1 MPFINVILNDSEE
14 SESIHQVLADSSL
27 CSNPTVTTVG
37 SNNYTFILCLKKY
50 NPQNEAFRL
59 SITNRIIS

>member
-27 CSNPTVTTVG
+27 CSNPTVTPLE
-37 SNNYTFILCLKKY
+37 I
-50 NPQNEAFRL
+50 
-59 SITNRIIS
+59 ITIHLFYV

>member
-37 SNNYTFILCLKKY
+37 SNNYTSVSYTHLTL
-50 NPQNEAFRL
+50 P
-59 SITNRIIS
+59 TN

>member
-27 CSNPTVTTVG
+27 
-37 SNNYTFILCLKKY
+37 Y
-50 NPQNEAFRL
+50 
-59 SITNRIIS
+59 SINGHNRWK

>member
-27 CSNPTVTTVG
+27 RSNPTVTTVG
-37 SNNYTFILCLKKY
+37 SNNYTFILCLKK
-50 NPQNEAFRL
+50 R
-59 SITNRIIS
+59 